1 MLLNE
6 SQPPAPDAE
15 LIAQA
20 LTGDSRAERVL
31 YDRHVD
37 RVYRLAYRMAGD
49 DTLAMDITQDA
60 FVRAF
65 NALPDFRGESSLS
78 TWLCTIASSVALN
91 VLRSRKRR
99 DRWEA
104 PAEAGLTV
112 GAYSRDAEPDLK
124 TRMRSAIEALPDIYR
139 SVFVMHDVEGFTH
152 EEIGEGLG
160 VPTGTSKARLSRAR
174 ALLRDALADFAPEAA

>member
-1 MLLNE
+1 MTA
-6 SQPPAPDAE
+6 QPSPVDDAE

-37 RVYRLAYRMAGD
+37 RVYRIAYRLAGD

-65 NALPDFRGESSLS
+65 QRLADFRGDSALS
-78 TWLCTIASSVALN
+78 TWLCTIATSIALN
-91 VLRSRKRR
+91 LLRSRQRR

-104 PAEAGLTV
+104 PEEAGLTV
-112 GAYSRDAEPDLK
+112 GVSSRDSEPDLK
-124 TRMRSAIEALPDIYR
+124 TRMRAAIDALPEIYR
-139 SVFVMHDVEGFTH
+139 SRF
-152 EEIGEGLG
+152 
-160 VPTGTSKARLSRAR
+160 S
-174 ALLRDALADFAPEAA
+174 